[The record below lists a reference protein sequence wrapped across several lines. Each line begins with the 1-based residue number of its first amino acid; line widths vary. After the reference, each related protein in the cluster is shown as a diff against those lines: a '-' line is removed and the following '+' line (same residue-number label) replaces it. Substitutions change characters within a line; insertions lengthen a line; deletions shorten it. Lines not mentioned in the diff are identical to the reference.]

1 MKNKKITSAS
11 SAVSAVRKNVVVIGL
26 GNVLLSDEGVG
37 VHIVKRLSEQQ
48 AKFPFVNFIDAGS
61 AGLSL
66 LHLIANRKKAVII
79 DCAKMGASTG
89 RHTAKPGTIKR
100 FAAGEVQSIKRLS
113 RFSLHEVDILQVIT
127 LSKQLGECPGEIVF
141 FGIEPE
147 SLEPGQ
153 ELSRTLSARIDGYI
167 ADICKEI
174 V

>member
-1 MKNKKITSAS
+1 VTSQPEKKNI
-11 SAVSAVRKNVVVIGL
+11 VVIGL

-48 AKFPFVNFIDAGS
+48 AKFPFVDFIDAGS

-66 LHLIANRKKAVII
+66 LHLIANRKKALIT
-79 DCAKMGASTG
+79 DCAKMG
-89 RHTAKPGTIKR
+89 AKPGTIKR

-113 RFSLHEVDILQVIT
+113 HFSLHDVDILQVIT
-127 LSKQLGECPGEIVF
+127 LSKQLGECPDEIVF

-153 ELSRTLSARIDGYI
+153 KLSETLSARIDDYA
-167 ADICKEI
+167 ADIYNEI